1 MRTLLNIAPNFFH
14 AFYKASRQKETTKA
28 ILRPFEGGSERKD
41 FTLIIWYSLHLY
53 WDENGI
59 IYCWI
64 DLLTANRWAG
74 GNQLLNQV
82 WFCGK
87 TSSRAGLVTV
97 PVWWFCIFPTF
108 LAVLVFQKPDFKPFI
123 KTAQNRPL
131 WPPLLKEPGKRST
144 RGCATYSGLQSQ
156 CKILRPRFVWM
167 ETRATHAQGSIRIYE
182 YWVYI

>member
-14 AFYKASRQKETTKA
+14 AFYKASQQKETTKA
-28 ILRPFEGGSERKD
+28 ILRPFEGGSEQKD

-97 PVWWFCIFPTF
+97 WWFCIFPTF
-108 LAVLVFQKPDFKPFI
+108 LAVLVFQKPNFKLFI
-123 KTAQNRPL
+123 KLPKTVHSDLPYCLIVCLAVSAQAVRFIRDA
-131 WPPLLKEPGKRST
+131 WRSFRT
-144 RGCATYSGLQSQ
+144 SSRDVG
-156 CKILRPRFVWM
+156 
-167 ETRATHAQGSIRIYE
+167 GSLSCSSTLCNFYE
-182 YWVYI
+182 YI